1 MKINTFKQQA
11 TEVKPAIDT
20 FAKIKVVGIGGA
32 GGEAIN
38 RMIGSKIR
46 GVDFIT
52 VNTDAQALHHSKA
65 QIKIHVGKTATRGLG
80 AGMDPEIGRRAAEES
95 QEELHDHL
103 KGADM
108 VFITCGLGGGTG
120 TGAGPIIAEIARD
133 LGALTIGVVTK
144 PFEFEGMQ
152 RKNIAERGLRE
163 FEERVDALITI
174 PNDRIL
180 QVIDKKT
187 SLLDAFAVVD
197 EVLQQ
202 GVSGISDIITTPG
215 IINVDFADVKA
226 IMQGTG
232 SALMGIGIASGENR
246 AVEAAKAAIE
256 SPLLELSIDG
266 ARGIL
271 FTITGGKD
279 LGMYEV
285 NEAAKIIT
293 AAASP
298 DAKIIFGAIVDE
310 ALDDDEMKVTVVAT
324 GFGGEGRRPEPRTV
338 RPMVFEKE
346 EPKENPNLWQNQK
359 RKIHIEQTDEPRTYQ
374 KPSVQEKPAAQN
386 QSQANQEEDLEI
398 PAFIRKKMM

>member
-1 MKINTFKQQA
+1 MKINSFKQSV
-11 TEVKPAIDT
+11 TEVKPAVET

-152 RKNIAERGLRE
+152 RKNVAERGLRE

-232 SALMGIGIASGENR
+232 RSARYFIYNYR
-246 AVEAAKAAIE
+246 RK
-256 SPLLELSIDG
+256 
-266 ARGIL
+266 
-271 FTITGGKD
+271 
-279 LGMYEV
+279 
-285 NEAAKIIT
+285 
-293 AAASP
+293 
-298 DAKIIFGAIVDE
+298 
-310 ALDDDEMKVTVVAT
+310 
-324 GFGGEGRRPEPRTV
+324 GFGNVRSERSGQNHHGRGFSRR
-338 RPMVFEKE
+338 
-346 EPKENPNLWQNQK
+346 
-359 RKIHIEQTDEPRTYQ
+359 
-374 KPSVQEKPAAQN
+374 
-386 QSQANQEEDLEI
+386 
-398 PAFIRKKMM
+398 